1 MKLIADRENLA
12 DKLKKAFRFVPS
24 KTLVTA
30 QGNFMCV
37 IRDKVMEITAGDSQS
52 QVKIYCPVKNDEDFS
67 FCVEAS
73 LFLKTISLFRE
84 NEVRITKKSD
94 TMLELKNGKASA
106 YKISMDCL
114 PEDFPVMARPVNKH
128 ELSLPQAFLKMGIK
142 ITEKFIDDEA
152 VTNASGINIDV
163 VDRRLVFTGAHD
175 YMLCRVN
182 VAPLSVAS
190 WDKNIVLPPETAV
203 KILSLLNDKAE
214 IAICHDKEKV
224 VFFINDQVERFEI
237 TSTLVD
243 KKYPNSEAVFNKKGQ
258 GYAVINTLEFKDV
271 FMRLKLYTEE
281 KNSDKTVKMF
291 TNPENVNELILTAS
305 SSLKPKE
312 GNEAITIR
320 NISGKPIKKGFN
332 SGAMLKLLANIES
345 NELAFFF
352 TDDDR
357 VSCFIDPIAE
367 GNGENNFNFVISS
380 CM

>member
-1 MKLIADRENLA
+1 MKVSIDRENLA

-84 NEVRITKKSD
+84 NEVRIT
-94 TMLELKNGKASA
+94 
-106 YKISMDCL
+106 
-114 PEDFPVMARPVNKH
+114 
-128 ELSLPQAFLKMGIK
+128 
-142 ITEKFIDDEA
+142 
-152 VTNASGINIDV
+152 
-163 VDRRLVFTGAHD
+163 
-175 YMLCRVN
+175 
-182 VAPLSVAS
+182 
-190 WDKNIVLPPETAV
+190 
-203 KILSLLNDKAE
+203 
-214 IAICHDKEKV
+214 
-224 VFFINDQVERFEI
+224 
-237 TSTLVD
+237 STLVD
-243 KKYPNSEAVFNKKGQ
+243 KKYPNSEAVFSKKGQ
-258 GYAVINTLEFKDV
+258 DYAVINTLEFKDV

-312 GNEAITIR
+312 GSEAITIR